1 MPKTKLSEPVKYLI
15 IALALILFDKPNGIP
30 INPPI
35 KDIPIIEPI
44 PNMPMN
50 IKAVVSYESLQKS

>member
-15 IALALILFDKPNGIP
+15 IALALILFDNPNGIP

-35 KDIPIIEPI
+35 KDIPIMEPI

-50 IKAVVSYESLQKS
+50 IKAVVKL